1 MQSEQHNRERDQE
14 TMSDMSSSIEGVDD
28 VYNEIMYHVLGQF
41 LVTKDN
47 KNIATVLDDLT
58 TELRTFRKTLSKEIS
73 TLSDNIKLLEL
84 TNKSVYN
91 MNNRTRDNSSIIG
104 QNITSCSP
112 SSSPAVSLPSVVS
125 PPSRHVDL
133 TIVESSSPSHMV
145 SCTASLT
152 EVVEDS

>member
-58 TELRTFRKTLSKEIS
+58 TELRTFRKTLSKEIN
-73 TLSDNIKLLEL
+73 TLSDNIKSLEL
-84 TNKSVYN
+84 TTKNA
-91 MNNRTRDNSSIIG
+91 NNIHSMTRDNSSTIG
-104 QNITSCSP
+104 QIITS
-112 SSSPAVSLPSVVS
+112 SSSPVVSSPSVVS

-133 TIVESSSPSHMV
+133 SIVESSSPSHMA
-145 SCTASLT
+145 SCSASLT